1 MFSSR
6 FHDLRPFPDYT
17 TVYHT
22 AIMFGIGIPEFLV
35 ILVIALIFVGPER
48 LPEVAKMFSKIF
60 ADFRK
65 ATDDVSEELRN
76 ARQMLEEE
84 IRQAERDIQK
94 EQSPQR
100 TILPPEGEPKE
111 TPGVVPRT
119 KGNATPPSITDK
131 KESSSGESA

>member
-1 MFSSR
+1 
-6 FHDLRPFPDYT
+6 
-17 TVYHT
+17 
-22 AIMFGIGIPEFLV
+22 MFGIGIPEFLV

-48 LPEVAKMFSKIF
+48 LPEVAKIFSKIF

-84 IRQAERDIQK
+84 VRQAERDIQV
-94 EQSPQR
+94 EQSSQR
-100 TILPPEGEPKE
+100 TSLPPEGQPEG
-111 TPGVVPRT
+111 TPGSVPQT
-119 KGNATPPSITDK
+119 KGNAEPPSTADK

>member
-1 MFSSR
+1 MCSSR
-6 FHDLRPFPDYT
+6 FHDLRPFPNYT
-17 TVYHT
+17 TVCHT

-48 LPEVAKMFSKIF
+48 LPEVAKIFSKIF

-84 IRQAERDIQK
+84 VRQAEREVHV
-94 EQSPQR
+94 EQPPPSTIPQ
-100 TILPPEGEPKE
+100 PEG
-111 TPGVVPRT
+111 TPESVPRT
-119 KGNATPPSITDK
+119 RGNTALPSAADK
-131 KESSSGESA
+131 KES